1 MAQLSRLIEPD
12 QDEVQPMHAARTR
25 VTSTT
30 TITATRGVTGPIGV
44 PSTGNIHLALPPDS
58 LRLSSL
64 NVGTKP
70 VPNLNLP
77 KRPKPYS

>member
-1 MAQLSRLIEPD
+1 MAQSSRLMELGSRRGPANASCQNPSYKYYD
-12 QDEVQPMHAARTR
+12 HHG
-25 VTSTT
+25 
-30 TITATRGVTGPIGV
+30 RGVTGLSGV
-44 PSTGNIHLALPPDS
+44 PSTGNIHLTLPPDS